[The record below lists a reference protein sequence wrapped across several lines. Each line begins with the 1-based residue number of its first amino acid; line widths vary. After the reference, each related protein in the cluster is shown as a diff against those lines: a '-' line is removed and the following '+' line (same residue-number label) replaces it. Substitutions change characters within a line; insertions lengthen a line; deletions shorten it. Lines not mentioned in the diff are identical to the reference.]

1 MSVSESYNALDKLYR
16 MLSACYRIIH
26 EYKVP
31 KAVYDKAM
39 KNIKFIDSQIDQT
52 LDNLLDTNGNMDTM
66 VNTINTTYIPYVGNL
81 YDKLRWYMNR
91 LKT

>member
-1 MSVSESYNALDKLYR
+1 MPVSVSYNALDKLYR
-16 MLSACYRIIH
+16 MLGACYRIIH

-39 KNIKFIDSQIDQT
+39 KNIKFIDSQIDKT
-52 LDNLLDTNGNMDTM
+52 LDILLDTNGNMDTM
-66 VNTINTTYIPYVGNL
+66 VNTINSTYIPDVSNL
-81 YDKLRWYMNR
+81 YDHLRWYMNK